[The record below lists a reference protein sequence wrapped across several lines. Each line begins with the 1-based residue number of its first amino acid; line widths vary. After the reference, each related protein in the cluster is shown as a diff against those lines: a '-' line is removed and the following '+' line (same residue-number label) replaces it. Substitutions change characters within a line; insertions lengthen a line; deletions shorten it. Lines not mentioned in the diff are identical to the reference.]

1 MVFFMVFPVHCKA
14 GNINAMTGN
23 LMLSWYFLGTHQSI
37 KEMGS
42 VEVLIQAGSFVLW
55 LRLYFW

>member
-1 MVFFMVFPVHCKA
+1 
-14 GNINAMTGN
+14 MTGN